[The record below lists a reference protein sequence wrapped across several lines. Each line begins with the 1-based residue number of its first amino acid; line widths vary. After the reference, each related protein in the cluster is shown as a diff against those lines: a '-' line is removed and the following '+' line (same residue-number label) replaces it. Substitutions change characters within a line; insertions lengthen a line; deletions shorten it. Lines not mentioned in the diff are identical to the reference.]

1 MLHMR
6 WAGLGHGNDCL
17 GGIRG
22 QSLPL
27 ISIFCSKYVLS
38 QHDETK
44 TINAGAKS
52 YDDQLEDFMLLQV
65 IQANYKLIFTN
76 NGLEGDDVNLELTDM
91 LEVPE
96 EEEEG
101 RSPMIRPV
109 L

>member
-6 WAGLGHGNDCL
+6 WVGLGYGHDCL

-27 ISIFCSKYVLS
+27 INVFCSKYVLS

-52 YDDQLEDFMLLQV
+52 FDDQLED
-65 IQANYKLIFTN
+65 LIFTN
-76 NGLEGDDVNLELTDM
+76 NGLDGDDVNLELTDM
-91 LEVPE
+91 LEMPE